1 MIGNSLGWLLSIFVE
16 FGTSLSF
23 SPDGLPIK
31 NQDKNREFLDMK
43 LQSLFHEEDSWSGND
58 PDRAG
63 SRK

>member
-1 MIGNSLGWLLSIFVE
+1 MEALLFWSCSLSSGIYLFHLLSIFVE

-43 LQSLFHEEDSWSGND
+43 LQSLFHEEDS
-58 PDRAG
+58 
-63 SRK
+63 